1 MAVGRRYGAE
11 GLISVYESSE
21 QRLMQG
27 NGFRIALTVFFV
39 GLCGYYLYPSVQN
52 LYVSYQ
58 MGQMEEAERVEY
70 QENNRQR
77 LERIREN
84 SLNLGLDLQGGMHV
98 TLEVQV
104 ASLLDQLARNKD
116 ESFNNILRTA
126 RQQAQEADVTVLNAF
141 LQEFEAQNPD
151 GRLSRYFRS
160 ESDNI
165 TRRSDNSAV
174 EEYLQAQVDDAVQRA
189 MEIVRNRV
197 DRYGVTEP
205 SIQAKGDQRIAV
217 ELPGVEDP
225 SRVRNLLES
234 ASQLT
239 FHLTGDPQQLQG
251 AMQRIIEY
259 YEPSAEDSAQI
270 AAADTAAGEAAG
282 EEMPQP
288 ADTSD
293 AQMAEADTGETEDGT
308 AIATDEQGGEQGT
321 SLTGPGEDASQAG
334 PQNPLLAAMQPL
346 PRQQAPIAGR
356 VFASDTS
363 TVRELLSR
371 PEVQDLLPSG
381 VQLMWGANPVV
392 TTEDGREA
400 FNLFAVRAE
409 PEMTG
414 DVVTDA
420 SVQFR
425 QQTNAPMVSITM
437 NSTGARQWARITGAN
452 VGEPVTIVLDG
463 IVYSYANIQ
472 ERIPGGRTQI
482 EGLESRQE
490 ASDIVTVLKSG
501 ALPAPVNIVEERTV
515 GPTLGEESVR
525 AGFISVVVGLLLVV
539 LFMIMY
545 YRTAGVVAD
554 IALLL
559 NVILILGILAGFNAT
574 LTLPGIAGIVLTI
587 GMAVDANVLIYDR
600 VREEQATG
608 KTLRAAIDAGYEQS
622 LSAILDANIT
632 TFFMGVILYSFGVGP
647 VQGFAVTL
655 MAGILSSLFT
665 AIIVTRLI
673 FDYMVEERSMEVSY
687 G

>member
-1 MAVGRRYGAE
+1 MGRRYGAE

-52 LYVSYQ
+52 MYVSYQ

-126 RQQAQEADVTVLNAF
+126 RQQAQEADVTVLDAF
-141 LQEFEAQNPD
+141 LQEFEAQNPE

-308 AIATDEQGGEQGT
+308 AIATDEQEGEQGT

-334 PQNPLLAAMQPL
+334 PQNPLLAAMQPM
-346 PRQQAPIAGR
+346 PRQQTPIAGR